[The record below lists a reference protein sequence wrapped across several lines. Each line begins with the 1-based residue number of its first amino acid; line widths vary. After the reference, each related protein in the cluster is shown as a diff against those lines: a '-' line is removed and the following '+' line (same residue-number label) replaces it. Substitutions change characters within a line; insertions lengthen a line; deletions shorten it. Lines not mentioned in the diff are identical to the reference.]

1 MSEIRR
7 LLAAISAAWKNNRVE
22 SLTDLFHE
30 RMTISGPDRTT
41 YAAGRDA
48 CIETYREFA
57 TNVAVLAYRE
67 SAPVIEVWGDTAIAH
82 YGWTM
87 TYRRDTT
94 TSTET
99 GTDHFVLGRS
109 ADAWRVLHRM
119 LLAAPVVGPVP
130 AV

>member
-7 LLAAISAAWKNNRVE
+7 LLAAINAAWKNNRIE
-22 SLTDLFHE
+22 TLADLFHE
-30 RMTISGPDRTT
+30 RMTIAGPDHST
-41 YAAGRDA
+41 YAVGRDA

-57 TNVAVLAYRE
+57 ANVSVLAYRE

-87 TYRRDTT
+87 TYRRGPT

-99 GTDHFVLGRS
+99 GTDHFVLGR
-109 ADAWRVLHRM
+109 AAGAWRVLHRM
-119 LLAAPVVGPVP
+119 LLAAPVAGPVP